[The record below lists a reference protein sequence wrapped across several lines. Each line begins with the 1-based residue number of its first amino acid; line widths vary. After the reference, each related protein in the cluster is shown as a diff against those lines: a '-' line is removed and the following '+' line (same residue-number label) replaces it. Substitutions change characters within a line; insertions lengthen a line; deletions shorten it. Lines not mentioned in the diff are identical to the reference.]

1 MWCIPVRPAV
11 AALLSLT
18 LAACAGGEDGEDA
31 GVLPEVPI
39 FEGTIDLEIGR
50 LDGDDPYLFS
60 YIMDVAAD
68 ERGRVLVADRQ
79 TNEVRVFEPDGDFA
93 FRFGGPGEGPG
104 EMTDPN
110 GLQFGPEGEL
120 WVRES
125 VRYSVFTLG
134 PAEAEFQRVLRSLT
148 PGHIGARDPFTFDA
162 EGRLVAVGPVRGDDD
177 VSLEARLRLR
187 HDGVVDTMVMA
198 DSERQSVSQTTVPFS
213 RAGISG
219 FMYLHRPFGSQWRH
233 THANGGAW
241 AEAVTGEYSINYHHP
256 DGTVSVIEGPAISG
270 PPLTEDDRAWAEGRM
285 ERDIERTGVGKHPF
299 DIPDRKP
306 PLSRMFFDR
315 AGRLWIVRT
324 MAEGAT
330 VREAD
335 VWDGTTLVA
344 HYRWPRRIRELPTPW
359 ATESALYGVT
369 TDSLDVQRVA
379 RVRFR
384 IR

>member
-1 MWCIPVRPAV
+1 MWCIPARSAV
-11 AALLSLT
+11 AAALFLT
-18 LAACAGGEDGEDA
+18 AAACADGDRSEDPGA
-31 GVLPEVPI
+31 APEVPT

-68 ERGRVLVADRQ
+68 EGGRVLVADRQ

-125 VRYSVFTLG
+125 VRYSVFKLG
-134 PAEAEFQRVLRSLT
+134 PARAEFQRVLRSLT
-148 PGHIGARDPFTFDA
+148 PGQIGARDPFTFDA
-162 EGRLVAVGPVRGDDD
+162 DGQLVAVGPVRGDDEL
-177 VSLEARLRLR
+177 SLEARLRLR
-187 HDGVVDTMVMA
+187 HDGAVDTMVMA
-198 DSERQSVSQTTVPFS
+198 DSERQSVSYATVPFS
-213 RAGISG
+213 RANISG

-233 THANGGAW
+233 AHANGGAW

-256 DGTVSVIEGPAISG
+256 DGTVSVIEGPAFPG
-270 PPLTEDDRAWAEGRM
+270 PPLTEDDRARAEERM
-285 ERDIERTGVGKHPF
+285 ERDIERAGIGKHPF

-335 VWDGTTLVA
+335 VWNGTTLVA
-344 HYRWPRRIRELPTPW
+344 RYRWPRRIRELPTPW
-359 ATESALYGVT
+359 ATESTLYGVT

-379 RVRFR
+379 RVRFEMR
-384 IR
+384 

>member
-1 MWCIPVRPAV
+1 MWCIPARPAV
-11 AALLSLT
+11 AAALFLT

-31 GVLPEVPI
+31 GILPEVPT

-68 ERGRVLVADRQ
+68 EGGRVLVADRQ

-104 EMTDPN
+104 EMTEPN
-110 GLQFGPEGEL
+110 GLQFGPQGEL

-134 PAEAEFQRVLRSLT
+134 PAKAEFQRVLSSLT
-148 PGHIGARDPFTFDA
+148 PRHIGVRDPFTFDA
-162 EGRLVAVGPVRGDDD
+162 HGQLVAVGPVRGDDD
-177 VSLEARLRLR
+177 VSLEARLRLLP
-187 HDGVVDTMVMA
+187 DGAVDTMIMA
-198 DSERQSVSQTTVPFS
+198 DAERQSVSRTTVPFS

-233 THANGGAW
+233 AHSNGGAW
-241 AEAVTGEYSINYHHP
+241 AEAVTGAYSINHQNP
-256 DGTVSVIEGPAISG
+256 DGTVSVIEGPALLG
-270 PPLTEDDRAWAEGRM
+270 PPLTEDDRARAEARM
-285 ERDIERTGVGKHPF
+285 ERDIERTGIGKHPF

-306 PLSRMFFDR
+306 PLARMFFDR
-315 AGRLWIVRT
+315 AGRLWIVKT

-335 VWDGTTLVA
+335 VWNGTTLVA
-344 HYRWPRRIRELPTPW
+344 RYRWPRRIRELPTPW
-359 ATESALYGVT
+359 ATESTLYGVT

-379 RVRFR
+379 RVRFQVR
-384 IR
+384 

>member
-1 MWCIPVRPAV
+1 MWHVPIRPAV
-11 AALLSLT
+11 AAALLLSA
-18 LAACAGGEDGEDA
+18 AACADGDKSEDPSVPHD
-31 GVLPEVPI
+31 VPI

-60 YIMDVAAD
+60 YIRDVAAD
-68 ERGRVLVADRQ
+68 EEGRVLAADRQ
-79 TNEVRVFEPDGDFA
+79 THEIRVFEPDGGFA

-104 EMTDPN
+104 EMTYPN
-110 GLQFGPEGEL
+110 GLQFGQEGEL

-134 PAEAEFQRVLRSLT
+134 PAKAEFQRVLRSLT
-148 PGHIGARDPFTFDA
+148 PGHIGVRDPFTFDA
-162 EGRLVAVGPVRGDDD
+162 HGQLVAVGPVRGDDD

-187 HDGVVDTMVMA
+187 HDGAVDTMIMA
-198 DSERQSVSQTTVPFS
+198 DAERQSVSQTTVPFN
-213 RAGISG
+213 RAGIGG
-219 FMYLHRPFGSQWRH
+219 FMFVHRPFGPQWRH
-233 THANGGAW
+233 AHANGGTW

-256 DGTVSVIEGPAISG
+256 DGTVSVIEGPALQG
-270 PPLTEDDRAWAEGRM
+270 PPLSADDREEARSRM
-285 ERDIERTGVGKHPF
+285 DRDIERTGIDKHPF

-315 AGRLWIVRT
+315 AGRLWIVKT

-335 VWDGTTLVA
+335 VWDETVLVA
-344 HYRWPRRIRELPTPW
+344 RYRWPSRVRNEPTPW
-359 ATESALYGVT
+359 ATESTLYGVT

-384 IR
+384 VR